1 MPQDRPPSPC
11 LIGIAGPS
19 CAGKTEVARRV
30 AAALGAPLIGLDAY
44 YRDLAHLPLEERAL
58 ANFDV
63 PEALDEKLLF
73 THMRRLAGGAA
84 TEIPVYD
91 FTRHVRSTAVAQV
104 EASDFIVV
112 EGLFTLHWQE
122 LRELLAVKV
131 FVAADHEVCLA
142 RRIERDVRERGR
154 TRESVLRQ
162 YADTVRPM
170 ADKHVLPTRAFA
182 DLTLDGTAPV
192 ETSVARV
199 LLAVARVSPAAAVR

>member
-1 MPQDRPPSPC
+1 
-11 LIGIAGPS
+11 
-19 CAGKTEVARRV
+19 VARRV

-44 YRDLAHLPLEERAL
+44 YRDLAHLPLEKRAL

-63 PEALDEKLLF
+63 PEALDEELLF

-84 TEIPVYD
+84 AEIPGYD
-91 FTRHVRSTAVAQV
+91 FTRPIRSAPGARV
-104 EASDFIVV
+104 EPSDFVVV
-112 EGLFTLHWQE
+112 EGLFTLYWEE
-122 LRELLAVKV
+122 LRCLLAVKV

-154 TRESVLRQ
+154 TRESVLKQ

-170 ADKHVLPTRAFA
+170 ADQHVLPTRRFA
-182 DLTLDGTAPV
+182 GLVLDGTAAV

-199 LLAVARVSPAAAVR
+199 LQAVARVSPAAAVR